1 VWGDRPSAVAIAL
14 PPGWVDVSEE
24 VAADLARIKE
34 KMGAL
39 SKMHGR
45 ALLVTFDDD
54 AIDETSVEVDPPQ
67 RCPPL
72 LRALAPLPR
81 SPACARALTVRE
93 VVWGSCVACER
104 C

>member
-1 VWGDRPSAVAIAL
+1 VCGGDRPSAVAIAL

-39 SKMHGR
+39 SKLHGR

-54 AIDETSVEVDPPQ
+54 GIDETSVEVDPPH

-72 LRALAPLPR
+72 LPALPQLPR
-81 SPACARALTVRE
+81 PPSCVRALTIRVGFVRA
-93 VVWGSCVACER
+93 WCVR
-104 C
+104 